1 MKYIFTLSAGP
12 KLVLPGVRNEA
23 VEKEIEVRALL
34 VRELSSAISPQ
45 EMAIFIADEE
55 NPKVH
60 AYNAA
65 YVAYHN
71 AVRNYAH
78 DQKR

>member
-1 MKYIFTLSAGP
+1 MKYIPTLSAGP
-12 KLVLPGVRNEA
+12 KLVLPGQRNEA
-23 VEKEIEVRALL
+23 VEKEIELL
-34 VRELSSAISPQ
+34 VLKVHDLSCAISPQ

-65 YVAYHN
+65 YVEYHN

>member
-12 KLVLPGVRNEA
+12 KLVIPGVRNEA
-23 VEKEIEVRALL
+23 IEKEIEFLAL
-34 VRELSSAISPQ
+34 VHELSSAISPQ

-65 YVAYHN
+65 YVEYHN

-78 DQKR
+78 DKKR